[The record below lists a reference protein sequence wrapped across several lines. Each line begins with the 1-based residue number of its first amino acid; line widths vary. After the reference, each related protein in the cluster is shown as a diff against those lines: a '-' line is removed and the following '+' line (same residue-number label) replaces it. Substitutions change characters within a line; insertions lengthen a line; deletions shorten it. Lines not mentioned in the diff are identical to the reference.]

1 LLQNFV
7 VERVNYC
14 SFVEVLTPIHQ
25 SNLNHGVVNASLLL
39 PTLDVITVFITRC
52 NFQSV
57 DFVFVSITFD
67 NQSESFFRVHSALF
81 LALWF
86 ENIQITKASQE
97 QFGEDKK
104 LPEVPRFDSMIFKP
118 AIFNLSKAG
127 RLKPQLH
134 KQNLPTQVSEL
145 LICCQSE

>member
-1 LLQNFV
+1 
-7 VERVNYC
+7 
-14 SFVEVLTPIHQ
+14 
-25 SNLNHGVVNASLLL
+25 
-39 PTLDVITVFITRC
+39 
-52 NFQSV
+52 
-57 DFVFVSITFD
+57 VFVSITFN

-134 KQNLPTQVSEL
+134 KHAPAFAGFRTLNLLSVCVGGLRLFSREFHSPGL
-145 LICCQSE
+145 GI